1 MSEAGRTSA
10 RRSPV
15 SREQGLTH
23 RTAISASVRVVGE
36 SSAGDGGHITIVL
49 GRFDPLVGHGLI
61 QILRGDRSLRI
72 VGADLDRAALEHAVA
87 SHAPRVAIL
96 DEASVVEPT
105 VLECLRDA
113 QPAIGVIV
121 LAHLP
126 TVAYGMRLLARG
138 ASCLSK
144 DVSGA
149 DMLAAVHIAA
159 DGRRVFADVDGHLV
173 ERSYPATASLTPRE
187 VEVLEYLSR
196 GKSHAEIAHALQL
209 GVETVRTHSAHIR
222 RKLGVRS
229 KRDLIGLPIPVQS
242 ETEIRSDAG

>member
-1 MSEAGRTSA
+1 MSEAGRTGA

-15 SREQGLTH
+15 SREQGLTQLAGIDAQP
-23 RTAISASVRVVGE
+23 RLAGE
-36 SSAGDGGHITIVL
+36 PSDGAAGRITVVL
-49 GRFDPLVGHGLI
+49 GRFDTLLSSGLK
-61 QILRGDRSLRI
+61 QILREDRTLQV
-72 VGADLDRAALEHAVA
+72 VGADLDRAALEDAVA
-87 SHAPRVAIL
+87 SEAPQVAIL
-96 DEASVVEPT
+96 DETAAREPL
-105 VLECLRDA
+105 VLERMRAA
-113 QPAIGVIV
+113 QPAIGIIV

-126 TVAYGMRLLARG
+126 TVACGMRLLARE

-149 DMLAAVHIAA
+149 DILAAVHIAA

-173 ERSYPATASLTPRE
+173 ERSPPATASLTPRE

-196 GKSHAEIAHALQL
+196 GQSHAEIANALQL

-229 KRDLIGLPIPVQS
+229 KRELIGLTIPAQS
-242 ETEIRSDAG
+242 ETGIR